1 MRNLY
6 VILLLLISMNISAQC
21 RLDGHVYGEN
31 HSPLPYATVRVLS
44 NDSVFV
50 KGTTADSLGCY
61 SLNAL
66 AAERYIVTY
75 SCLGYSASFV
85 TVDFRNQSQQRV
97 NVDLQPDQTRLREV
111 EIVGSSFVRT
121 EDGLI
126 AIPNKQQIKHASTG
140 YDLLYNLMIPGV
152 DVDRRSG
159 KVSAFNQRVTL
170 YIDGQKADYREVQ
183 SLRPRDIVKVEYYD
197 APTGRY
203 SGDVTSINYV
213 TRQYKA
219 GGYVTLDAEQTIGYL
234 NGNYNAVAKLVHGGT
249 SYTLFA
255 GHKMNE
261 SEGNRVQ
268 KEEHIYFP
276 DDEVV
281 RDYETMEARAKS
293 NTQYAQLNI
302 QNKTDR
308 RTLVSKVAFVRN
320 DVPENYN
327 VSRLQYNGLQQTSRR
342 QTQEKGWMPSLNFY
356 GNFELAS
363 NQYVEASLGGSYSD
377 NTYGYVYRED
387 DGSVSTTT
395 DENMYELNA
404 NVNYGIRLKHKN
416 SLTVKLYHLHK
427 VSMSDYHST
436 NDLWQHLWTGETI
449 LFSEYNHRIGKKT
462 SLRVSPGA
470 SLLQYKLHG
479 DDMIRQF
486 SPRLQLVLTHQPSPK
501 QYIQLRANVGNSFP
515 TISML
520 NNVEQNVDLIQVQR
534 GNSSLETTKAY
545 YLMGVYALHSGKFS
559 LQATGMY
566 QFYNDMYV
574 SDRFIEGHNLIQTY
588 RSDVNW
594 QQVIGMLSLTWKPMT
609 NLQVKLDGNYN
620 YSKFTRGVSAHQQT
634 LSGSLQL
641 NYYWRDFMF
650 NVYGKTPSRMM
661 DLSMTRVWM
670 PASYGAVVSWSHKDW
685 RMEAGVSNPFYNAR
699 CYRFTLDDDAYSL
712 RSSSTSKADRMTGYV
727 KVAYTFDF
735 LKKVKHDAK
744 QDVDTKIN
752 SAILKVE

>member
-342 QTQEKGWMPSLNFY
+342 QTQEKGCCL
-356 GNFELAS
+356 
-363 NQYVEASLGGSYSD
+363 
-377 NTYGYVYRED
+377 
-387 DGSVSTTT
+387 
-395 DENMYELNA
+395 
-404 NVNYGIRLKHKN
+404 
-416 SLTVKLYHLHK
+416 
-427 VSMSDYHST
+427 
-436 NDLWQHLWTGETI
+436 
-449 LFSEYNHRIGKKT
+449 
-462 SLRVSPGA
+462 
-470 SLLQYKLHG
+470 
-479 DDMIRQF
+479 
-486 SPRLQLVLTHQPSPK
+486 
-501 QYIQLRANVGNSFP
+501 
-515 TISML
+515 
-520 NNVEQNVDLIQVQR
+520 
-534 GNSSLETTKAY
+534 
-545 YLMGVYALHSGKFS
+545 
-559 LQATGMY
+559 
-566 QFYNDMYV
+566 
-574 SDRFIEGHNLIQTY
+574 
-588 RSDVNW
+588 
-594 QQVIGMLSLTWKPMT
+594 
-609 NLQVKLDGNYN
+609 
-620 YSKFTRGVSAHQQT
+620 
-634 LSGSLQL
+634 
-641 NYYWRDFMF
+641 
-650 NVYGKTPSRMM
+650 
-661 DLSMTRVWM
+661 
-670 PASYGAVVSWSHKDW
+670 
-685 RMEAGVSNPFYNAR
+685 
-699 CYRFTLDDDAYSL
+699 
-712 RSSSTSKADRMTGYV
+712 
-727 KVAYTFDF
+727 
-735 LKKVKHDAK
+735 
-744 QDVDTKIN
+744 
-752 SAILKVE
+752 